1 MPFWYGIKTSRT
13 SEEDKVDRRMICCKE
28 ASAETKAYRAG
39 SFTSHWIKL
48 LPPLLFC
55 VRHTMLSRFIS
66 VALRLLV
73 AHSDQKRKEVLS
85 GSEWFPNNCQS
96 FKLWFGCASWHT
108 EAQHM
113 HLVYRAVVLLF
124 ILTKIPPNCIIFT
137 LCGLLVDLSL
147 IFYWLCKVVS
157 TNNAYTAVC
166 VCGAWG
172 ETPHY
177 YYYHDDQWLQSTEC
191 LVFFFPLQPPKKD
204 TKQSSSK
211 PKDKPS
217 GGGGKAKKKV

>member
-1 MPFWYGIKTSRT
+1 
-13 SEEDKVDRRMICCKE
+13 MICCKE
-28 ASAETKAYRAG
+28 ASAETKAFRAG

-55 VRHTMLSRFIS
+55 VRHIMLSRFIS

-96 FKLWFGCASWHT
+96 FKIWFGCASWHT

-124 ILTKIPPNCIIFT
+124 ILIKIPTNCIIFT
-137 LCGLLVDLSL
+137 LCGLLVNLSL

-157 TNNAYTAVC
+157 TNNAHTAVC
-166 VCGAWG
+166 VCGASGWEMLAWHCHITITITMINDCG
-172 ETPHY
+172 
-177 YYYHDDQWLQSTEC
+177 QQNVWSFFSSTATQE
-191 LVFFFPLQPPKKD
+191 
-204 TKQSSSK
+204 
-211 PKDKPS
+211 
-217 GGGGKAKKKV
+217 GY

>member
-1 MPFWYGIKTSRT
+1 
-13 SEEDKVDRRMICCKE
+13 MICCKE

-55 VRHTMLSRFIS
+55 VRHIMLSRFIS

-96 FKLWFGCASWHT
+96 FKIWFGCASWHT

-124 ILTKIPPNCIIFT
+124 ILTKIPTNCIIFT
-137 LCGLLVDLSL
+137 LCGLLVNLSL

-157 TNNAYTAVC
+157 TNNAHTAVC
-166 VCGAWG
+166 ICGASEKMRNDG
-172 ETPHY
+172 MTLPHY
-177 YYYHDDQWLQSTEC
+177 YYYHDDQWLRSTEC
-191 LVFFFPLQPPKKD
+191 LVFFFLYSHPRRIL
-204 TKQSSSK
+204 SSRPQNLKISHQVVVEK
-211 PKDKPS
+211 LRRRFS
-217 GGGGKAKKKV
+217 CVFFA